1 MGIFNENAP
10 RLWAAGLPVMPLY
23 PRDKTP
29 IVNNWQQF
37 AERMPTPDEQA
48 FWLKNHENSNIGLPL
63 GPQSGCIALDIDT
76 EDADLI
82 KIIESLVPISPWN
95 RIGAKGKVMLF
106 KYTGQ
111 KTFRI
116 KDIDGKTICE
126 CLSARTQIVIPPSI
140 HPKTQKPYVADR
152 DITEAIKMLP
162 TLNPEIETI
171 LRAAFM
177 DYGITLSHSG
187 WTRTTDYVSQGS
199 RDVKMTSMA
208 GFFANGIT
216 RGELSLKEAIGRMR
230 AWHSSCVEKVAGDD
244 VDIEKGIRNMISF
257 LVQDVIG
264 PRKKPLPRGWDDGIS
279 EDEKKAWGLN
289 FDVEVEEWTY
299 TQLRDYLVEQFSLS
313 EPDSVQRTEAIE
325 YVLARIAR
333 SPNLTSLDEDRI
345 LKYITQQN
353 KNIMLSAVRKRLNEL
368 KMGSIK
374 GTDHTEIAQAL
385 LLELKKYGEVRF
397 HNDNFWCYNGSHWE
411 IMEEQKILSIIA
423 KEFGNL
429 PAASKAND
437 HRGVLR
443 VLQSIIEQGI
453 TTNTNVTG
461 VNFANGFVT
470 PDGKIHPHSPVYGMT
485 YTLPYRY
492 LPEMN
497 NLERDCPR
505 FADFLKNVW
514 GHYDDYEQRIK
525 ALREAIAETFFGMG
539 TSFSRAILLYGVAQS
554 GKSQLLTI
562 VSSLF
567 PPQALSY
574 VTPYKFEDKF
584 EVTELSRSIMNV
596 CGELK
601 EKVKIPGAMF
611 KQIID
616 GSRLNGQ
623 YKGRQVFSFTPKATH
638 WFASNYLP
646 KTDDATE
653 GFNRRWLILSFDKTV
668 PTANRVRGLGDMI
681 VAEEREAIAS
691 WAVSCI
697 MRLSQAGDLTLPSS
711 HFKFMGEMASENDT
725 LFFFLTSEKGP
736 RKSKEGIDCAM
747 KIHADKLYESY
758 SAFCYSTP
766 PARPVGSRR
775 YLQRL
780 RELATFMGYKVD
792 DMMVYGLTMEKDAKT
807 LAATVPLTRDF

>member
-10 RLWAAGLPVMPLY
+10 KLWAAGLPVMPLY
-23 PRDKTP
+23 PRDKAP

-37 AERMPTPDEQA
+37 AERMPTPDEQT
-48 FWLKNHENSNIGLPL
+48 FWLKNYSDSNIGLPL

-76 EDADLI
+76 EDAELI
-82 KIIESLVPISPWN
+82 KIIESLVPQSPWN
-95 RIGAKGKVMLF
+95 RFGAKGKVMLF

-152 DITEAIKMLP
+152 DITEAVKMLP

-230 AWHSSCVEKVAGDD
+230 AWHASCVEKVAGDD

-264 PRKKPLPRGWDDGIS
+264 PRKKPLPNGWDDGIS

-289 FDVEVEEWTY
+289 FDAEVEEWSY
-299 TQLRDYLVEQFSLS
+299 TQLRDYLVERFSLA
-313 EPDSVQRTEAIE
+313 EPDSIQRNEAIE
-325 YVLARIAR
+325 YILARIAR
-333 SPNLTSLDEDRI
+333 SPNLTSLDEERI

-368 KMGSIK
+368 KSGSIK

-385 LLELKKYGEVRF
+385 YQELKKYGEIRF
-397 HNDNFWCYNGSHWE
+397 YNENFWYYNGSHWE
-411 IMEEQKILSIIA
+411 VMPEQKILSVIA
-423 KEFGNL
+423 REFGNL
-429 PAASKAND
+429 PAATKAND
-437 HRGVLR
+437 HWGILR
-443 VLQSIIEQGI
+443 ILKSIIEQGI
-453 TTNTNVTG
+453 ASSEISG

-470 PDGKIHPHSPVYGMT
+470 MDGVLHPHSPSYGMT

-492 LPEMN
+492 LPELN
-497 NLERDCPR
+497 NLERDCPK
-505 FADFLKNVW
+505 FSKFLWSIW
-514 GHYDDYEQRIK
+514 GHNEDYGDRVK
-525 ALREAIAETFFGMG
+525 ALREAIAMTFFAQG
-539 TSFSRAILLYGVAQS
+539 TSFARAVLLYGVAQS

-562 VSSLF
+562 ISNLF

-601 EKVKIPGAMF
+601 EKTKIPGANF
-611 KQIID
+611 KQIVD

-623 YKGRQVFSFTPKATH
+623 YKGKQVFSFTPKATH

-653 GFNRRWLILSFDKTV
+653 GFNRRWLILSFDRTV
-668 PTANRVRGLGDMI
+668 PKADRVRGLGDMI

-691 WAVSCI
+691 WATSCI
-697 MRLSQAGDLTLPSS
+697 TTLAQAGDLTLPSS
-711 HFKFMGEMASENDT
+711 HFKFMSEMASENDS

-736 RKSKEGIDCAM
+736 RKLKQGIDCDM

-758 SAFCYSTP
+758 SAFCYTMP
-766 PARPVGSRR
+766 PAKPVGSRR

-780 RELATFMGYKVD
+780 RELATFMGYRVD
-792 DMMVYGLTMEKDAKT
+792 DMMVYGLTMDRDAVTMEK
-807 LAATVPLTRDF
+807 TVPLVRDF